1 MKNLPSFKMYSQQW
15 KRGEKVREFWL
26 TFVVVQHSMGLFY
39 LFFTSSFFIFN
50 KTINTAEIDIYKK
63 IDLFGEVLE
72 KINKEYVDEID
83 QSEGMDSAINGLLQ
97 SLDPYSSY
105 MSPEIFEEMQTETSG
120 EFGGLGIEVSME
132 AGVVKVITP
141 IDDTPASKA
150 GIKAGDYIV
159 KINDIQV
166 QGKSLSEAVDLMRG
180 PVGSGIE
187 LTVRRRGA
195 KKALTFNVVR
205 EVIEVQS
212 VKSELLENNI
222 GYLRL
227 TSFNDNSSQQIKK
240 QIKKLKKNKNLN
252 SYILD
257 LRNNP
262 GGLLSQAI
270 KISDFFLEN
279 GEIVSTKSRKKS
291 ENRKWFAKKGDIL
304 DGKTLL
310 VLINYGSASASE
322 IVAGALKDHKRAI
335 LVGENSYGKG
345 SVQSIIP
352 LKNKGAIRLTVA
364 KYYLPSGKSISEV
377 GVRPDIEVNEEGDN
391 FRIKTDTDNQLN
403 YAIKLL
409 NG

>member
-1 MKNLPSFKMYSQQW
+1 MIKKYLGLSFLI
-15 KRGEKVREFWL
+15 FA
-26 TFVVVQHSMGLFY
+26 
-39 LFFTSSFFIFN
+39 FFIQGATSSEKN
-50 KTINTAEIDIYKK
+50 IYKK

-72 KINKEYVDEID
+72 KINKEYVDEIN
-83 QSEGMDSAINGLLQ
+83 QSESMDSAINGLLQ
-97 SLDPYSSY
+97 SLDPYSAY
-105 MSPEIFEEMQTETSG
+105 MSPEVFNEMQTETSG

-132 AGVVKVITP
+132 SGVVKVVSP

-159 KINDIQV
+159 KINNTQV

-180 PVGSGIE
+180 EVGSGIE
-187 LTVRRRGA
+187 LTVRRRGE
-195 KKALTFNVVR
+195 KKALTFFIIR
-205 EVIEVQS
+205 EIIQIKS
-212 VKSELLENNI
+212 VKTDLLEKNI
-222 GYLRL
+222 GYIRL
-227 TSFNDNSSQQIKK
+227 TSFNENSGK
-240 QIKKLKKNKNLN
+240 QIEKEIGKFEKNKNVN
-252 SYILD
+252 AYILD

-270 KISDFFLEN
+270 KISDFFLNN
-279 GEIVSTKSRKKS
+279 GEIVSTKSRKIS
-291 ENRKWFAKKGDIL
+291 ENRKWFAKQGDL
-304 DGKTLL
+304 TNGKTIL

-335 LVGENSYGKG
+335 LIGENSYGKG

-377 GVRPDIEVNEEGDN
+377 GVSPDIEIDEETDD
-391 FRIKTDTDNQLN
+391 FRIKTNTDNQLN

>member
-1 MKNLPSFKMYSQQW
+1 MKIIKYYSIIFLSF
-15 KRGEKVREFWL
+15 
-26 TFVVVQHSMGLFY
+26 FY
-39 LFFTSSFFIFN
+39 LNSANSS
-50 KTINTAEIDIYKK
+50 EVDIYKK

-72 KINKEYVDEID
+72 KINREYIDEIN
-83 QSEGMDSAINGLLQ
+83 QSESMDSAINGLLQ

-105 MSPEIFEEMQTETSG
+105 MSPEILEEMQTETSG
-120 EFGGLGIEVSME
+120 EFGGLGIEVGME
-132 AGVVKVITP
+132 AGVVKVISP

-150 GIKAGDYIV
+150 GLKAGDYIV
-159 KINDIQV
+159 KINDTQV

-180 PVGSGIE
+180 PVGSSIE
-187 LTVRRRGA
+187 LTVRRRGE
-195 KKALTFNVVR
+195 KKALTFNITR
-205 EVIEVQS
+205 EIIEIQS
-212 VKSELLENNI
+212 VKSELLEENI
-222 GYLRL
+222 GYIRL
-227 TSFNDNSSQQIKK
+227 TSFNENSSDQIEK

-252 SYILD
+252 SFILD

-262 GGLLSQAI
+262 GGLLNQAI
-270 KISDFFLEN
+270 RISDFFLEN

-291 ENRKWFAKKGDIL
+291 DNRKWFAKKGDIT

-335 LVGENSYGKG
+335 VVGENSYGKG

-352 LKNKGAIRLTVA
+352 LKNRGAIRLTVA

-377 GVRPDIEVNEEGDN
+377 GVRPDIEVNEEGDD
-391 FRIKTDTDNQLN
+391 FKIRTDTDNQLN

>member
-1 MKNLPSFKMYSQQW
+1 MKKIQ
-15 KRGEKVREFWL
+15 
-26 TFVVVQHSMGLFY
+26 FY
-39 LFFTSSFFIFN
+39 LIIFLSSFFFSYSVN
-50 KTINTAEIDIYKK
+50 SAELDIYKK

-72 KINKEYVDEID
+72 KINKQYVDEID

-105 MSPEIFEEMQTETSG
+105 MSPEIFQEMQTETSG

-159 KINDIQV
+159 KIDNVQV

-180 PVGSGIE
+180 LVGTDIE
-187 LTVRRRGA
+187 LTIRRRGV
-195 KKALTFNVVR
+195 KKALTFNITR
-205 EVIEVQS
+205 EIIEVQS
-212 VKSELLENNI
+212 VKSDLLENNI
-222 GYLRL
+222 GYIRL
-227 TSFNDNSSQQIKK
+227 TSFNDNSSDQIKK
-240 QIKKLKKNKNLN
+240 KIKKLKENENLKAF
-252 SYILD
+252 ILD

-262 GGLLSQAI
+262 GGLLTQAI
-270 KISDFFLEN
+270 KISDFFLDN

-291 ENRKWFAKKGDIL
+291 ENRKWFARKGDIT
-304 DGKTLL
+304 DGKTLV

-335 LVGENSYGKG
+335 ILGENSYGKG

-377 GVRPDIEVNEEGDN
+377 GVRPDIEVNEEGDD

>member
-1 MKNLPSFKMYSQQW
+1 MTIKRFIIILSFI
-15 KRGEKVREFWL
+15 V
-26 TFVVVQHSMGLFY
+26 
-39 LFFTSSFFIFN
+39 FFIERGYSSEAN
-50 KTINTAEIDIYKK
+50 IYKK

-83 QSEGMDSAINGLLQ
+83 QSESMDSAINGLLQ
-97 SLDPYSSY
+97 SLDPYSAY
-105 MSPEIFEEMQTETSG
+105 MSPEIFNEMQTETSG

-132 AGVVKVITP
+132 SGVVKVISP
-141 IDDTPASKA
+141 IDDTPASRA

-159 KINDIQV
+159 KIDDIQV

-180 PVGSGIE
+180 PVGSDIE
-187 LTVRRRGA
+187 LTIRRRGE
-195 KKALTFNVVR
+195 KKALTFTIVR
-205 EVIEVQS
+205 EIIQIKS
-212 VKSELLENNI
+212 VKADLLNENI
-222 GYLRL
+222 GYIRL
-227 TSFNDNSSQQIKK
+227 TSFNENSSK
-240 QIKKLKKNKNLN
+240 QIKNEIEKFEKNKNIK

-270 KISDFFLEN
+270 RISDYFLDN
-279 GEIVSTKSRKKS
+279 GEIVSTKSRKAS
-291 ENRKWFAKKGDIL
+291 ENRKWFAQKGDL
-304 DGKTLL
+304 TNGKTLL

-335 LVGENSYGKG
+335 LIGESSYGKG

-352 LKNKGAIRLTVA
+352 LKNDGAIRLTVA

-377 GVRPDIEVNEEGDN
+377 GVTPDIEINEESDD
-391 FRIKTDTDNQLN
+391 FRIKTETDNQLS

>member
-1 MKNLPSFKMYSQQW
+1 MKKIQFFLIVFFNFFLISQ
-15 KRGEKVREFWL
+15 
-26 TFVVVQHSMGLFY
+26 
-39 LFFTSSFFIFN
+39 
-50 KTINTAEIDIYKK
+50 TINSTEIDIYKK

-72 KINKEYVDEID
+72 KINREYVDETN
-83 QSEGMDSAINGLLQ
+83 QSDGMDAAINGLLQ

-105 MSPEIFEEMQTETSG
+105 MTPEIFQEMQTETSG

-132 AGVVKVITP
+132 AGVVKVISP
-141 IDDTPASKA
+141 IDDTPASKV

-159 KINDIQV
+159 KINNTQV

-180 PVGSGIE
+180 PVGSSIE
-187 LTVRRRGA
+187 LTVRRRGV
-195 KKALTFNVVR
+195 KKALTFNITR
-205 EVIEVQS
+205 EIIEVQS
-212 VKSELLENNI
+212 VKSDLLDNNI
-222 GYLRL
+222 GYIRL
-227 TSFNDNSSQQIKK
+227 TSFNDNSSEQIKK
-240 QIKKLKKNKNLN
+240 KIEKLKNNKNLN
-252 SYILD
+252 AIILD

-291 ENRKWFAKKGDIL
+291 ENRKWFARKGDIT

-335 LVGENSYGKG
+335 ILGESSYGKG

-377 GVRPDIEVNEEGDN
+377 GVRPDIEVDEEGDD
-391 FRIKTDTDNQLN
+391 FRIKTETDNQLN

>member
-1 MKNLPSFKMYSQQW
+1 MKKVLTLFLFCFLFQQ
-15 KRGEKVREFWL
+15 VN
-26 TFVVVQHSMGLFY
+26 S
-39 LFFTSSFFIFN
+39 
-50 KTINTAEIDIYKK
+50 AENEIYKK

-72 KINKEYVDEID
+72 KINKEYVDEIN
-83 QSEGMDSAINGLLQ
+83 QSESMDSAINGLLQ
-97 SLDPYSSY
+97 SLDPYSAY
-105 MSPEIFEEMQTETSG
+105 MSPEIFNEMQTETSG

-132 AGVVKVITP
+132 SGVVKVISP
-141 IDDTPASKA
+141 IDDTPASRA

-159 KINDIQV
+159 KINDVQV

-187 LTVRRRGA
+187 LTIRRRGER
-195 KKALTFNVVR
+195 KALIFNVVR
-205 EVIEVQS
+205 EIIQIQS
-212 VKSELLENNI
+212 VKADILEKSI

-227 TSFNDNSSQQIKK
+227 TSFNENSGKQIERE
-240 QIKKLKKNKNLN
+240 IKKLEKNKDVK

-270 KISDFFLEN
+270 KISDFFLDN
-279 GEIVSTKSRKKS
+279 GEIVSTKSRKPS
-291 ENRKWFAKKGDIL
+291 ENRKWFAKKGDL
-304 DGKTLL
+304 TNGKVLI

-335 LVGENSYGKG
+335 LLGENSYGKG

-352 LKNKGAIRLTVA
+352 LKNDGAIRLTVA

-377 GVRPDIEVNEEGDN
+377 GVSPDIEIDEENND
-391 FRIKTDTDNQLN
+391 FRIKTETDNQLE

-409 NG
+409 KG

>member
-1 MKNLPSFKMYSQQW
+1 MKIIKYYSIVFLSF
-15 KRGEKVREFWL
+15 
-26 TFVVVQHSMGLFY
+26 FY
-39 LFFTSSFFIFN
+39 LSSAN
-50 KTINTAEIDIYKK
+50 SSEVDIYKK

-72 KINKEYVDEID
+72 KINREYIDEIN
-83 QSEGMDSAINGLLQ
+83 QSESMDSAINGLLQ

-105 MSPEIFEEMQTETSG
+105 MSPEILEEMQTETSG

-132 AGVVKVITP
+132 AGVVKVISP

-150 GIKAGDYIV
+150 GLKAGDYIV
-159 KINDIQV
+159 KINDTQV

-180 PVGSGIE
+180 PVGSSIE
-187 LTVRRRGA
+187 LTVRRRGE
-195 KKALTFNVVR
+195 KKALTFNITR
-205 EVIEVQS
+205 EIIEIQS
-212 VKSELLENNI
+212 VKSELLEENI
-222 GYLRL
+222 GYIRL
-227 TSFNDNSSQQIKK
+227 TSFNENSSDQIEK

-252 SYILD
+252 SFILD

-262 GGLLSQAI
+262 GGLLNQAI
-270 KISDFFLEN
+270 RISDFFLEN

-291 ENRKWFAKKGDIL
+291 DNRKWFAKKGDIT

-335 LVGENSYGKG
+335 VVGENSYGKG

-352 LKNKGAIRLTVA
+352 LKNRGAIRLTVA

-391 FRIKTDTDNQLN
+391 FKIRTDTDNQLN

>member
-1 MKNLPSFKMYSQQW
+1 MKKIKFLLLIFFS
-15 KRGEKVREFWL
+15 V
-26 TFVVVQHSMGLFY
+26 FY
-39 LFFTSSFFIFN
+39 LN
-50 KTINTAEIDIYKK
+50 KTVISAEIDIYKK

-72 KINKEYVDEID
+72 KINKEYVDEFN
-83 QSEGMDSAINGLLQ
+83 QSESMDSAINGLLQ

-105 MSPEIFEEMQTETSG
+105 MSPKIFDEMQTETSG

-132 AGVVKVITP
+132 AGVVKVISP
-141 IDDTPASKA
+141 IDDTPASRA
-150 GIKAGDYIV
+150 GLKAGDYIV
-159 KINDIQV
+159 KINDVQV

-187 LTVRRRGA
+187 LTVRRRGE
-195 KKALTFNVVR
+195 KKALTFNIIR
-205 EVIEVQS
+205 EVIQVQS
-212 VKSELLENNI
+212 VKSEIIDENI
-222 GYLRL
+222 GYIRL
-227 TSFNDNSSQQIKK
+227 TSFNDNSSDQIEK
-240 QIKKLKKNKNLN
+240 QIKKLKKDKNLN
-252 SYILD
+252 SFILD

-270 KISDFFLEN
+270 KISDFFLDN

-291 ENRKWFAKKGDIL
+291 ENRKWFAKKGDIT

-335 LVGENSYGKG
+335 IVGENSFGKG

-352 LKNKGAIRLTVA
+352 LKNRGAIRLTVA

-377 GVRPDIEVNEEGDN
+377 GVRPDIEVNEEGDD

>member
-1 MKNLPSFKMYSQQW
+1 MKKIQF
-15 KRGEKVREFWL
+15 
-26 TFVVVQHSMGLFY
+26 
-39 LFFTSSFFIFN
+39 FFIVFFASFLISQ
-50 KTINTAEIDIYKK
+50 TINSSEIDIYKK

-72 KINKEYVDEID
+72 KINKEYVDETN
-83 QSEGMDSAINGLLQ
+83 QSEGMDAAINGLLQ

-105 MSPEIFEEMQTETSG
+105 MTPAIFQEMQTETSG

-132 AGVVKVITP
+132 AGVVKVISP
-141 IDDTPASKA
+141 IDDTPASKV

-159 KINDIQV
+159 KINNTQV
-166 QGKSLSEAVDLMRG
+166 QGKSLGEAVDLMRG
-180 PVGSGIE
+180 PVGSSIE
-187 LTVRRRGA
+187 LTVRRRGV
-195 KKALTFNVVR
+195 KKALTFNITR
-205 EVIEVQS
+205 EIIEVQS
-212 VKSELLENNI
+212 VKSDLLDNNI
-222 GYLRL
+222 GYIRL
-227 TSFNDNSSQQIKK
+227 TSFNDNSSK
-240 QIKKLKKNKNLN
+240 QIKKKIEKLKKNENLN
-252 SYILD
+252 AFILD

-270 KISDFFLEN
+270 KIADFFLEN

-291 ENRKWFAKKGDIL
+291 ENRKWFARKGDIT

-335 LVGENSYGKG
+335 ILGESSYGKG

-377 GVRPDIEVNEEGDN
+377 GVRPDIEVNEEGDD
-391 FRIKTDTDNQLN
+391 FKIKTETDNQLN